1 MRLLVRFRGRKVLG
15 QGANSVLKYAECCI
29 IVSEISLKPIIWM
42 GASLEAVRKFPSL
55 ARQRAGFQ
63 LGRVQQGLEP
73 RDWKP
78 LPSVGAGVKEI
89 RIHTENEYRVFYTA
103 AFQNNVYVLH
113 AFDKKTRR

>member
-1 MRLLVRFRGRKVLG
+1 
-15 QGANSVLKYAECCI
+15 
-29 IVSEISLKPIIWM
+29 M
-42 GASLEAVRKFPSL
+42 GTSLEAVRKFPSL

-113 AFDKKTRR
+113 AFDKKTRKTSRADIGLGKARYRDVPRQEAAKK